1 MKLFRAL
8 LAATAVLVCSLVT
21 FAQGPKSFTKDG
33 LSFSYPSGWTVQDAS
48 SNDAQ
53 QLTLARSDSEVQ
65 IRLFAYRG
73 KITTPERLAEAQKK
87 LVDPYIESTS
97 RTFEKMGS
105 RPQRSP
111 ATTEIGGVKAEGV
124 AIRAVLEGEP
134 GAAMIYW
141 ASVGERLVVLTL
153 FGPDKALKK
162 QTTAWDLL
170 RNSVKIE
177 AAKPATPS
185 PE

>member
-1 MKLFRAL
+1 MKLIRILQLSAIL
-8 LAATAVLVCSLVT
+8 IASSAATM
-21 FAQGPKSFTKDG
+21 AQEPKSFSKDG
-33 LSFSYPSGWTVQDAS
+33 LAFSYPSGWILQDGS

-87 LVDPYIESTS
+87 LVDPYIESTT